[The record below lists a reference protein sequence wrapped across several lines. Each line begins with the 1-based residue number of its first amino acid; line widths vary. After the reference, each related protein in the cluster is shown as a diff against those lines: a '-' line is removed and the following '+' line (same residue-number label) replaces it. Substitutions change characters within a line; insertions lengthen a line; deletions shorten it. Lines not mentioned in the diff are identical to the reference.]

1 MDYTFP
7 PELFTSYFHSGPPNS
22 EFAHNVGGWGVYGQV
37 KEASS
42 ITKQHGTAATLPEHT
57 QFATKHQMEGETWL
71 PVESLTLPLF
81 PPKRGRK
88 WHSTALSDPLD
99 FSEHMQDYYL
109 HRSQDAFY
117 TMSQFLEENLHS
129 VNTKGKTS
137 VLSRTQGFME
147 TLKYK
152 KCAVTYLKPRIK
164 AYHNLLSDVIY
175 DIPPELLAHNLYE
188 ELTQQRELEQFSEV
202 ATGGALCY
210 IPFSQLNNTQQGCL
224 LYPGDPGLH
233 SLNFHRLALE
243 FHAEGPPCIDSSL
256 RPFSFQ
262 LDGTVRQICTGT
274 PQDTSNVGVRSDYTC
289 GVWMVSEKN
298 EPKTVEVIQT
308 KEVATCLSI
317 SPHIQGELLVA
328 SESGVAHLW
337 TVGKGLQKFR
347 KEDSNMYFNARSAWR
362 WCDFTGHPRVMI
374 YADRTGVEL
383 TDIRTNENCSHTLFR
398 IGQTPD
404 CKTGERVIMS
414 KYLREVHMF
423 HHLITTQFSAYIL
436 DERFPCIP
444 MVKWDHMMED
454 PPMFAHV
461 LASNS
466 SGAGTTKVVLGSQRS
481 QELTLL
487 QYSGGRQ
494 DACCTRG
501 PPAALLRPR
510 DSLSHLPAQI
520 PHRHHI
526 AQQRLALKAAGVTCI
541 QQNQGARDICVLQLT
556 EAGDVFY
563 QMLRPQVASCKEDV
577 TTPTQNSEDVG
588 LPTSVQHRS
597 SIDTLISQDM
607 SVDREKSKG
616 SLGSTSPGPT
626 VDCGFER
633 RGTDLPCFKVVVND
647 DPEETDLGLSGFEL
661 DNRQGVSSSASRP
674 AEASTAC
681 AARPSLAKAGDDAL
695 LKWKIWLFKLV
706 RKNHRK
712 QRFPHNTI
720 RARGLLD
727 KSGETESRWREPME
741 EDKRDSL
748 RRDVKEAMKRG
759 KFLVHGATHLPPMEP
774 VSVPGS
780 VEPSAWTDDLS
791 QRLSVSWEGGWK
803 VWWEE
808 SLGMNQESKMQ
819 ALRRKRRRQ
828 KMARA
833 HNRLE
838 LSGSFTTSVSY
849 QSDMDDLSGYTSAT
863 SQSAASDSEGTR
875 LSLFSDDLSEPG
887 SYKTS
892 QMHGRTARVNEEYQS
907 SLQEASRGLFDEG
920 VPSAPLATSSQVSS
934 VFPSQRT
941 PRVGGSSQTSLSQL
955 KRKKAR
961 MGF

>member
-7 PELFTSYFHSGPPNS
+7 PELFTSYFNSGPPNS

-42 ITKQHGTAATLPEHT
+42 INKQHGPGPTLPTHT
-57 QFATKHQMEGETWL
+57 QFVTKHQMEGETWL

-88 WHSTALSDPLD
+88 WLSTALSDPLD

-117 TMSQFLEENLHS
+117 TMSQFLEENLYSVTPKAKGNSSIFPRTHS
-129 VNTKGKTS
+129 
-137 VLSRTQGFME
+137 FME

-152 KCAVTYLKPRIK
+152 LCAVTHMKPRIK
-164 AYHNLLSDVIY
+164 AYHNLLSDFIY
-175 DIPPELLAHNLYE
+175 DIPPELLAHNLFE
-188 ELTQQRELEQFSEV
+188 ELTQQRELEQFSEK

-224 LYPGDPGLH
+224 LYPGDTGLH
-233 SLNFHRLALE
+233 SINFHRVALE
-243 FHAEGPPCIDSSL
+243 FHEEGPPCIDSSL

-262 LDGTVRQICTGT
+262 VNGTVRQICTGT
-274 PQDTSNVGVRSDYTC
+274 PQDTSYVGVRSDHMC
-289 GVWMVSEKN
+289 GVWMVSEKD

-328 SESGVAHLW
+328 SESGVTHLW
-337 TVGKGLQKFR
+337 TVGKGRQKFR
-347 KEDSNMYFNARSAWR
+347 KEDSNLYFNARSAWR
-362 WCDFTGHPRVMI
+362 WCDFSAHPRVMI

-383 TDIRTNENCSHTLFR
+383 TDIRTKENCSHTLFR

-444 MVKWDHMMED
+444 MIKWDHMMDD
-454 PPMFAHV
+454 PPMFAHI
-461 LASNS
+461 LAPNS

-494 DACCTRG
+494 HACCTRG
-501 PPAALLRPR
+501 PPTALLRPR
-510 DSLSHLPAQI
+510 DSLRHLPTQI

-526 AQQRLALKAAGVTCI
+526 AQQRLALQAAGVTCI
-541 QQNQGARDICVLQLT
+541 QQSQGARDICVLQLT

-563 QMLRPQVASCKEDV
+563 QMLRPQAASSKEDIA
-577 TTPTQNSEDVG
+577 TPTQNSEDIDQ
-588 LPTSVQHRS
+588 PTSVQHRS
-597 SIDTLISQDM
+597 SLDTLQRLSQDM
-607 SVDREKSKG
+607 SV
-616 SLGSTSPGPT
+616 
-626 VDCGFER
+626 
-633 RGTDLPCFKVVVND
+633 
-647 DPEETDLGLSGFEL
+647 PEETDLGQSEFEL
-661 DNRQGVSSSASRP
+661 DNGQGISSSASRP

-681 AARPSLAKAGDDAL
+681 AARPSLAKAGDNAL

-720 RARGLLD
+720 RARGLFNT
-727 KSGETESRWREPME
+727 SGETESRWREPME

-748 RRDVKEAMKRG
+748 RREVKEAMKRG
-759 KFLVHGATHLPPMEP
+759 EVLVHGATHLPLMEL
-774 VSVPGS
+774 VSVPGP

-808 SLGMNQESKMQ
+808 KLGMNQESKIQ

-828 KMARA
+828 KMARV
-833 HNRLE
+833 HNRIG
-838 LSGSFTTSVSY
+838 LSGSFTSY
-849 QSDMDDLSGYTSAT
+849 QSDPDDLLCYTSAT
-863 SQSAASDSEGTR
+863 SQSAASDSEGTSF
-875 LSLFSDDLSEPG
+875 SLFSDDLSEPG

-892 QMHGRTARVNEEYQS
+892 QMRERTARVNEEYQS
-907 SLQEASRGLFDEG
+907 SLFGSQEPSRGLIEEG
-920 VPSAPLATSSQVSS
+920 IPSAPLATSSQMSS
-934 VFPSQRT
+934 VFASQKT
-941 PRVGGSSQTSLSQL
+941 PCIGGSSQTSLSQL
-955 KRKKAR
+955 KRKKSR